1 MTNSRSPL
9 SLCSGTATTSASSWW
24 SSGSTLPQPPPLTV
38 AKASRLGGRLRR
50 LLGCASPARPQ
61 AVGARAPGASAS
73 GVPIRGRPLV
83 SFLALPLGLGAF
95 GEEDPQLLL
104 PSIGVLPPAV
114 AISPCMQLQK
124 STASLRITEAL
135 LPRGQQDE

>member
-1 MTNSRSPL
+1 
-9 SLCSGTATTSASSWW
+9 
-24 SSGSTLPQPPPLTV
+24 
-38 AKASRLGGRLRR
+38 
-50 LLGCASPARPQ
+50 
-61 AVGARAPGASAS
+61 
-73 GVPIRGRPLV
+73 LV

-124 STASLRITEAL
+124 STASLGITEAL
-135 LPRGQQDE
+135 LPRGQQDA